1 MPTGRRPLLAA
12 IAAMLAPA
20 TLPRAQPA
28 ASAAWPTRPIRLVV
42 PYAAGGGT
50 DILARALGEALRPS
64 LSQPIVVENRA
75 GAAGVVGS
83 EAVTRAEPDGHT
95 LLAVVSTHV
104 MNRYSLAKLPF
115 DPLRDFA
122 PVAMLTR
129 NSMVLASGTS
139 QPFADLPAMLERAR
153 REPGRIGTGSTEA
166 LSSFVGQELARRAG
180 LDMPDIQYRSGGQ
193 LMNDIVAG
201 HLPVGWTS
209 TASVTPHLQ
218 TGRIRVL
225 AAAGASRTPFFPD
238 APTLAEAG
246 IPGIALSGWVALLG
260 PAALP
265 AAVAESLH
273 ALLRGAFADP
283 GFQGRLGTLGIEP
296 DLRPADAL
304 REEMRREDAYWAA
317 AARAGTLKPE
327 G

>member
-1 MPTGRRPLLAA
+1 MPTIGRRPLFAA
-12 IAAMLAPA
+12 AGTAALLAPA
-20 TLPRAQPA
+20 PPGRAQP
-28 ASAAWPTRPIRLVV
+28 AAWPTRPIRLVV

-50 DILARALGEALRPS
+50 DILARALAEALRPS
-64 LSQPIVVENRA
+64 LPHPIVVENRA

-83 EAVTRAEPDGHT
+83 EAVARAEPDGHT

-139 QPFADLPAMLERAR
+139 QPFADFPAMLERAR

-225 AAAGASRTPFFPD
+225 VAAGASRTPFFPD

-260 PAALP
+260 HAALP
-265 AAVAESLH
+265 AAVAEGLH